1 MLIDLS
7 RNKPTVG
14 FHCHS
19 VTSFHHL
26 SVMAAR
32 GHYEYGK
39 KVIRLAEDIVR
50 RFQEI
55 IHLLEDNLLSEVRNQ
70 LALTGPESKEPM
82 KVTDQAEDILKR
94 AEEIILLFKDRLL
107 SEVRS
112 QFTLAGPASEESIEV
127 TASQHC
133 KAYNVIGSLPWRVW
147 RELMIQLD
155 PLRPL
160 EGDFRDLAGRLGFDV
175 KRILEF
181 ESMPYPTQ
189 AVLKD
194 SWNVTIEDL
203 VVKLEEIGRE
213 DVKGIMIKWL
223 RENCQCATCR
233 DEQPDQFIN

>member
-26 SVMAAR
+26 SIMAAR

-39 KVIRLAEDIVR
+39 KAEDFVR
-50 RFQEI
+50 RFEEI
-55 IHLLEDNLLSEVRNQ
+55 IHLFEDRLLSEVRNQ
-70 LALTGPESKEPM
+70 LTLTRPEC
-82 KVTDQAEDILKR
+82 
-94 AEEIILLFKDRLL
+94 EELM
-107 SEVRS
+107 
-112 QFTLAGPASEESIEV
+112 EV

-160 EGDFRDLAGRLGFDV
+160 EGDFRDLAGRLGFHV